1 MKLFNSIIT
10 LSVLLLLITSLNAQE
25 NYKLEY
31 KFEKGKTYR
40 YQDVTKTDMTQEM
53 MGKEMKIKSESNI
66 VNRLVVDDVTENGNA
81 VLLISA
87 DSMKVFS
94 STPMGDT
101 TMILSELIGKRTKV
115 ILSHLGKIENREIV
129 DSVKLMGRA
138 AGAAQRESIQF
149 PKLSDKVVKIGDTWT
164 ATTEDTVNQMG
175 GKIAVTG
182 NFEYKLLGQEKK
194 DGCDC
199 LKITFT
205 GKTTTEG
212 KATMQGMEF
221 FIDGSGKTSG
231 TIYFDAKAGL
241 VVYEET
247 NSDSETNMA
256 LTGEQQM
263 IIPITQVTKTVRT
276 LFK

>member
-1 MKLFNSIIT
+1 MKLFKSTIT
-10 LSVLLLLITSLNAQE
+10 LSLLFLFIAGLNAQDT
-25 NYKLEY
+25 YKLEY

-40 YQDVTKTDMTQEM
+40 YQDITKTDMTQEM
-53 MGKEMKIKSESNI
+53 MGKEMKIKSESNV
-66 VNRLVVDDVTENGNA
+66 VNRLVVDDVTKNGNA
-81 VLLISA
+81 ILLISA

-101 TMILSELIGKRTKV
+101 TIIMSELIGKRTKV
-115 ILSHLGKIENREIV
+115 VLSNLGKIENREIV
-129 DSVKLMGRA
+129 DSVKITGRA
-138 AGAAQRESIQF
+138 AGAAQREAIQF
-149 PKLSDKVVKIGDTWT
+149 AKLSDKVVKIGETWT
-164 ATTEDTVNQMG
+164 ATTQDTVNQMG

-182 NFEYKLLGQEKK
+182 NYEYTLLGQEKK
-194 DGCDC
+194 DDRNC
-199 LKITFT
+199 LKITYT

-212 KATMQGMEF
+212 KAKMQGMEF

-247 NSDSETNMA
+247 LNDSETNMA

-263 IIPITQVTKTVRT
+263 IIPITQVTKSIRT
-276 LFK
+276 LIK

>member
-1 MKLFNSIIT
+1 MKSFNSIIMF
-10 LSVLLLLITSLNAQE
+10 SVLFLFIASLKAQDT
-25 NYKLEY
+25 YKLEY

-53 MGKEMKIKSESNI
+53 MGKEMKIKSESNV
-66 VNRLVVDDVTENGNA
+66 VNRLVVDDVTKNGNA

-101 TMILSELIGKRTKV
+101 TIIMSELIGKRTKV
-115 ILSHLGKIENREIV
+115 VLSNLGKIENREIV
-129 DSVKLMGRA
+129 DSVKITGRA
-138 AGAAQRESIQF
+138 AGAAQREAIQF
-149 PKLSDKVVKIGDTWT
+149 AKLSDKVVKIGETWT
-164 ATTEDTVNQMG
+164 ATTQDTVNQMG
-175 GKIAVTG
+175 GKIAVIG
-182 NFEYKLLGQEKK
+182 SYEYKLLGQEKK
-194 DGCDC
+194 DDRNC
-199 LKITFT
+199 LKITYT

-212 KATMQGMEF
+212 KAKMQGMEF

-263 IIPITQVTKTVRT
+263 IIPITQVTKSIRT
-276 LFK
+276 LIK

>member
-10 LSVLLLLITSLNAQE
+10 LSLLLLFITSLSAQDT
-25 NYKLEY
+25 YKLEY
-31 KFEKGKTYR
+31 KFEKGRTYR
-40 YQDVTKTDMTQEM
+40 YQDVAKTDMTQEM
-53 MGKEMKIKSESNI
+53 MGKEMKIKSEINTVI
-66 VNRLVVDDVTENGNA
+66 RLLVEEVTKNGNE

-101 TMILSELIGKRTKV
+101 TMVLSDLIGKRTRV
-115 ILSHLGKIENREIV
+115 ILSKLGNVENREIV
-129 DSVKLMGRA
+129 DSVKITGRA

-182 NFEYKLLGQEKK
+182 NYEYTLLGQGKK
-194 DGCDC
+194 DDRDC
-199 LKITFT
+199 LRITFT

-221 FIDGSGKTSG
+221 FIDGSGKTNG
-231 TIYFDAKAGL
+231 TIYFDPKAGL

-263 IIPITQVTKTVRT
+263 IIPITQVTKSTRT
-276 LFK
+276 LIK

>member
-1 MKLFNSIIT
+1 MKSFNSIIMF
-10 LSVLLLLITSLNAQE
+10 SVLFLFIASLKAQDT
-25 NYKLEY
+25 YKLEY

-53 MGKEMKIKSESNI
+53 MGKEMKIKSESNV
-66 VNRLVVDDVTENGNA
+66 VNRLVVDDVTKNGNA
-81 VLLISA
+81 ILLISA

-101 TMILSELIGKRTKV
+101 TIIMSELIGKRTKV
-115 ILSHLGKIENREIV
+115 VLSNLGKIENREIV
-129 DSVKLMGRA
+129 DSVKITGRA
-138 AGAAQRESIQF
+138 AGAAQREAIQF
-149 PKLSDKVVKIGDTWT
+149 AKLSDKVVKIGETWT
-164 ATTEDTVNQMG
+164 ATTQDTVNQMD
-175 GKIAVTG
+175 GKIAVIG
-182 NFEYKLLGQEKK
+182 SYEYKLLGQEKK
-194 DGCDC
+194 DDRNC
-199 LKITFT
+199 LKITYT

-212 KATMQGMEF
+212 KAKMQGMEF

-263 IIPITQVTKTVRT
+263 IIPITQVTKSIRT
-276 LFK
+276 LIK

>member
-1 MKLFNSIIT
+1 MNLIKSTIT
-10 LSVLLLLITSLNAQE
+10 LLLLFLFITGLNAQDT
-25 NYKLEY
+25 YKLEY

-53 MGKEMKIKSESNI
+53 MGKEMKIKSESN
-66 VNRLVVDDVTENGNA
+66 VVTRLVVDDVTKNGNA
-81 VLLISA
+81 VLLIST

-101 TMILSELIGKRTKV
+101 TIIMSELIGKRTKV
-115 ILSHLGKIENREIV
+115 ILSNLGKIENREVV
-129 DSVKLMGRA
+129 DSVKITGRA
-138 AGAAQRESIQF
+138 AGAAQREAIQF
-149 PKLSDKVVKIGDTWT
+149 AKLSDKVVKIGETWT
-164 ATTEDTVNQMG
+164 ATTQDTVNQMG

-182 NFEYKLLGQEKK
+182 SYEYTLLGQEKK
-194 DGCDC
+194 DDRNC
-199 LKITFT
+199 LKITYT

-212 KATMQGMEF
+212 KAKMQGMEF

-247 NSDSETNMA
+247 LNDSDQLNQFEN
-256 LTGEQQM
+256 
-263 IIPITQVTKTVRT
+263 
-276 LFK
+276 

>member
-10 LSVLLLLITSLNAQE
+10 LSLLLLFITSLSAQDT
-25 NYKLEY
+25 YKLEY

-40 YQDVTKTDMTQEM
+40 YLDLTKTDMTQEM

-66 VNRLVVDDVTENGNA
+66 VNRLIVDDVTENGNA

-101 TMILSELIGKRTKV
+101 TIVLSELIGKRTKV
-115 ILSHLGKIENREIV
+115 ILSNLGKIEYREIV
-129 DSVKLMGRA
+129 DSVKITGRA

-149 PKLSDKVVKIGDTWT
+149 PKLSDKVVKIGDVWT
-164 ATTEDTVNQMG
+164 ATTQDTVNQMG
-175 GKIAVTG
+175 GKIAVIG
-182 NFEYKLLGQEKK
+182 NYEYTLLGQEKK
-194 DGCDC
+194 DDCNC
-199 LKITFT
+199 LKITYT

-212 KATMQGMEF
+212 KASMQGMEF
-221 FIDGSGKTSG
+221 FIDGSGKING

>member
-1 MKLFNSIIT
+1 MKLFNSIIMF
-10 LSVLLLLITSLNAQE
+10 SVLFLFIASLKAQDT
-25 NYKLEY
+25 YKLEY

-40 YQDVTKTDMTQEM
+40 YQDLTKTDMTQEM
-53 MGKEMKIKSESNI
+53 MGKEMKIKSEGNI
-66 VNRLVVDDVTENGNA
+66 VNRLVVDDVTVNGNA

-115 ILSHLGKIENREIV
+115 VLSRLGKIENREIV
-129 DSVKLMGRA
+129 DSVKITGRA

-149 PKLSDKVVKIGDTWT
+149 PKLSDKAVKIGDTWT
-164 ATTEDTVNQMG
+164 ATTQDTVNQMG

-182 NFEYKLLGQEKK
+182 NYEYTLLGQEKK
-194 DGCDC
+194 DDRNC
-199 LKITFT
+199 LKITYT

-212 KATMQGMEF
+212 KAKMQGMEF

-247 NSDSETNMA
+247 LNDSETNMA

-263 IIPITQVTKTVRT
+263 IIPITQATKSIRT
-276 LFK
+276 LIK

>member
-10 LSVLLLLITSLNAQE
+10 LSVLFLLITSLNAQD

-66 VNRLVVDDVTENGNA
+66 VNRLIVDDVTKNGNA

-115 ILSHLGKIENREIV
+115 VLSNLGKIENREIV
-129 DSVKLMGRA
+129 DSVKITGRA
-138 AGAAQRESIQF
+138 AGAAQREAIQF
-149 PKLSDKVVKIGDTWT
+149 AKLSDKAVKVGDTWT
-164 ATTEDTVNQMG
+164 ATTQDTVNQMG
-175 GKIAVTG
+175 GKIAVTS

-194 DGCDC
+194 DDCNC

-276 LFK
+276 LLK